1 VTELEIY
8 KKTYFGVSNDDLAK
22 IGNKKGCLLPPMLL
36 LASPLYLIMLFT
48 GQISCLFIAL
58 STVHSKLFIKKIRKM
73 K

>member
-36 LASPLYLIMLFT
+36 LASPLYSIMLFT
-48 GQISCLFIAL
+48 GQISHFIYYPAALYTPICLL
-58 STVHSKLFIKKIRKM
+58 KK
-73 K
+73 